1 MLRNVRI
8 QRELA
13 MLNSELPPGIV
24 CNPVAD
30 MLDTFEAVITGAN
43 GTPYEGGIFKLNIRI
58 PERYPFEAP
67 VAVFQTPVYHPN
79 VDSTGRIC
87 LDVLQMP
94 PKGRWRPSLNL
105 KVVLLSLHALLAQ
118 PNPDDPLVPE
128 LADQFKY
135 QRDMFNRLA
144 AEHTRRHAMGWAF
157 DTLFLLM
164 PCLLGSKRLSQL
176 QLFWELEQ
184 REVFLVQNFMLLYL
198 FSISKPPGLLQ
209 FPIACSCFY
218 CESMNIQEAVFTI
231 ECYVRSFYRGTMF

>member
-1 MLRNVRI
+1 MAMLRNTRLMK
-8 QRELA
+8 ELD
-13 MLNSELPPGIV
+13 MLNSQLPPGIV

-30 MLDTFEAVITGAN
+30 MLDSFEAAIAGIS
-43 GTPYEGGIFKLNIRI
+43 GTPYEGGTFKLNIRI

-67 VAVFQTPVYHPN
+67 VAVFKTPVYHPN

-105 KVVLLSLHALLAQ
+105 KVVLMSLQSLLAE

-144 AEHTRRHAMGWAF
+144 AEHTRRHAMG
-157 DTLFLLM
+157 
-164 PCLLGSKRLSQL
+164 
-176 QLFWELEQ
+176 
-184 REVFLVQNFMLLYL
+184 
-198 FSISKPPGLLQ
+198 
-209 FPIACSCFY
+209 
-218 CESMNIQEAVFTI
+218 
-231 ECYVRSFYRGTMF
+231 

>member
-8 QRELA
+8 QRELE
-13 MLNSELPPGIV
+13 MLNSQLPPGIV

-30 MLDTFEAVITGAN
+30 MLDTFEAG
-43 GTPYEGGIFKLNIRI
+43 E
-58 PERYPFEAP
+58 YPFEAP

-105 KVVLLSLHALLAQ
+105 KVVLLSLHSLLAH

-135 QRDMFNRLA
+135 QREMFNRLA
-144 AEHTRRHAMGWAF
+144 AEHTRRHAMG
-157 DTLFLLM
+157 
-164 PCLLGSKRLSQL
+164 
-176 QLFWELEQ
+176 
-184 REVFLVQNFMLLYL
+184 
-198 FSISKPPGLLQ
+198 
-209 FPIACSCFY
+209 
-218 CESMNIQEAVFTI
+218 
-231 ECYVRSFYRGTMF
+231 

>member
-8 QRELA
+8 QRELE
-13 MLNSELPPGIV
+13 MLNSQLPPGIV

-30 MLDTFEAVITGAN
+30 MLDNFEAGEYLVSQSSNAITGAS
-43 GTPYEGGIFKLNIRI
+43 GTPYEGGIFKLSIRI
-58 PERYPFEAP
+58 PERYDHIEKLLKQ
-67 VAVFQTPVYHPN
+67 VASQRMYHPN

-144 AEHTRRHAMGWAF
+144 AEHTRRHAMG
-157 DTLFLLM
+157 
-164 PCLLGSKRLSQL
+164 
-176 QLFWELEQ
+176 
-184 REVFLVQNFMLLYL
+184 
-198 FSISKPPGLLQ
+198 
-209 FPIACSCFY
+209 
-218 CESMNIQEAVFTI
+218 
-231 ECYVRSFYRGTMF
+231 

>member
-58 PERYPFEAP
+58 PERYPFEAPVAVFKTEIQGTIFRYPFEAP

-144 AEHTRRHAMGWAF
+144 AEHTRRHAM
-157 DTLFLLM
+157 
-164 PCLLGSKRLSQL
+164 S
-176 QLFWELEQ
+176 
-184 REVFLVQNFMLLYL
+184 
-198 FSISKPPGLLQ
+198 
-209 FPIACSCFY
+209 
-218 CESMNIQEAVFTI
+218 
-231 ECYVRSFYRGTMF
+231 